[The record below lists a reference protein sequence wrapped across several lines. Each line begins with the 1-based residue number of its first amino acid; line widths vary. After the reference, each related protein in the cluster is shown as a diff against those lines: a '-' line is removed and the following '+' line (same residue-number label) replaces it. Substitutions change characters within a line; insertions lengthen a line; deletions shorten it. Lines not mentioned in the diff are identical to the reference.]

1 MTQELGLGLVCP
13 LWENGVGKT
22 RGLVKEE
29 QEQPGPSPASCP
41 ARSQPSVLRPPP
53 WGGMGKAGLSLY
65 SCYDASS
72 GLG

>member
-1 MTQELGLGLVCP
+1 M
-13 LWENGVGKT
+13 
-22 RGLVKEE
+22 KEE